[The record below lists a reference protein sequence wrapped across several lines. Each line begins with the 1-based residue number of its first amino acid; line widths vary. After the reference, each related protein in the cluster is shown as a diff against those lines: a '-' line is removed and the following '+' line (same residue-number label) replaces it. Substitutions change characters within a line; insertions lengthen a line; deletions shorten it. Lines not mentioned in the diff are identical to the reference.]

1 MPSFPKDN
9 FSQQSDLYAKYR
21 PHYSKDLYGFI
32 FQFVKEKHR
41 ALDCGTGNGQA
52 AAVLSEYFERVD
64 AIDISE
70 KQLSNAVKKPNIF
83 YQACNAEQTPF
94 EDNSFDLI
102 TCATAIHWFHF
113 DRFFDEIKRVA
124 KNKAVFACWAYDL
137 VKTDNEEINKF
148 IRHFYTVTVKQY
160 WDAERGYVDTR
171 YKTIP
176 FPFKEIVN
184 PGFSTVLNWNTEILE
199 GYLNT
204 WSAVQHYMKKN
215 NSNPVDEIIKKIKD
229 KTGNNSLIKATFPVF
244 MRTGIIEK
252 QNYDYKPA
260 L

>member
-1 MPSFPKDN
+1 MPSLPKDN

-21 PHYSKDLYGFI
+21 PHYSKDLYDFI
-32 FQFVKEKHR
+32 LRHVKQTQR
-41 ALDCGTGNGQA
+41 VLDCGTGNGQA

-70 KQLSNAVKKPNIF
+70 RQLKNAVKKPTIF
-83 YQACNAEQTPF
+83 YQACSAEQTSF

-113 DRFFDEIKRVA
+113 ERFFHEIKRVA
-124 KNKAVFACWAYDL
+124 KNEAIFACWAYDL
-137 VKTDNEEINKF
+137 IKTDNEEINML

-160 WDAERGYVDTR
+160 WDAERGHVDAH

-176 FPFKEIVN
+176 FPFKEIAN
-184 PGFSTVLNWNTEILE
+184 PGFSTVLNWDIETIE

-204 WSAVQHYMKKN
+204 WSAVQHYIKKN
-215 NSNPVDEIIKKIKD
+215 NNNPVDELIEKIRN
-229 KTGNNSLIKATFPVF
+229 KTGNNILIKATFPVF
-244 MRTGIIEK
+244 MRIGIIEK
-252 QNYDYKPA
+252 
-260 L
+260 

>member
-1 MPSFPKDN
+1 MVYKFQKMPSLPKDN

-21 PHYSKDLYGFI
+21 PHYSEDLYGFI
-32 FQFVKEKHR
+32 LQFVKQKQR

-52 AAVLSEYFERVD
+52 AVALSEYFERVD

-70 KQLSNAVKKPNIF
+70 KQLSNAVKKSTIF
-83 YQACNAEQTPF
+83 YHTCSAEQTPF
-94 EDNSFDLI
+94 EDNSFDLV

-113 DRFFDEIKRVA
+113 DRFFNEIKRVA
-124 KNKAVFACWAYDL
+124 KNEAVFACWAYDL
-137 VKTDNEEINKF
+137 VKTDNEEINKL

-160 WDAERGYVDTR
+160 WDAERGYVDAH

-176 FPFKEIVN
+176 FPFKEIPN
-184 PGFSTVLNWNTEILE
+184 PGFSTVLNWDTEIIE

-204 WSAVQHYMKKN
+204 WSSVQHYIKKN
-215 NSNPVDEIIKKIKD
+215 NSNPVDELIEKIKD
-229 KTGNNSLIKATFPVF
+229 KTGNNILIKATFPVF

-252 QNYDYKPA
+252 
-260 L
+260 